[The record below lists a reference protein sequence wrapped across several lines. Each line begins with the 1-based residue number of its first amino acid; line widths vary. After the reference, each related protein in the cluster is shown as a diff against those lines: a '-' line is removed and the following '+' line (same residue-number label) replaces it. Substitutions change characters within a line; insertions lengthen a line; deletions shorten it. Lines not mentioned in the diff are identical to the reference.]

1 MLKTDMAPMIPKHVF
16 MPKIAKFT
24 RCGTDTGNQYFKAI
38 ILKVL
43 QNRKC
48 ICNPIQCFMFLCKIC
63 HPTILITNLQ
73 FSITPMSDLDM
84 LLYYRSVARD

>member
-38 ILKVL
+38 ILK
-43 QNRKC
+43 
-48 ICNPIQCFMFLCKIC
+48 
-63 HPTILITNLQ
+63 
-73 FSITPMSDLDM
+73 
-84 LLYYRSVARD
+84 LL